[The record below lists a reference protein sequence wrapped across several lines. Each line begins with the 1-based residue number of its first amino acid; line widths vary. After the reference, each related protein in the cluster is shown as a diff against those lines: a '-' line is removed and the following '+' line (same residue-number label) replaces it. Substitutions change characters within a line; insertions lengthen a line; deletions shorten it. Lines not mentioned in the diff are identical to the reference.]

1 MDSSIL
7 IYTAVAIS
15 LVSVLVALIRF
26 VKGPEKVD
34 RIVAIDVISII
45 GITMILLLATLFK
58 REIYIDVAIVYAIL
72 GFIGAIVISRFL
84 KRGL

>member
-1 MDSSIL
+1 MVNFM

-34 RIVAIDVISII
+34 RIVALDVISII
-45 GITMILLLATLFK
+45 GIGFILLLAILMK
-58 REIYIDVAIVYAIL
+58 RVIYIDIAIVYAIL
-72 GFIGAIVISRFL
+72 GFIGVIVVSRFL

>member
-1 MDSSIL
+1 MVSIM
-7 IYTAVAIS
+7 IYISVAIS
-15 LVSVLVALIRF
+15 LISILVALIRF

-45 GITMILLLATLFK
+45 GLTLILLMSTIMK
-58 REIYIDVAIVYAIL
+58 RIIYIDVAIVYAIL
-72 GFIGAIVISRFL
+72 GFIGVIVVSRFL

>member
-1 MDSSIL
+1 MVSIM
-7 IYTAVAIS
+7 IYISVAIS
-15 LVSVLVALIRF
+15 LIAVLVALVRF

-45 GITMILLLATLFK
+45 GLTLILLMATSMK
-58 REIYIDVAIVYAIL
+58 RLIYIDVAIVYAIL
-72 GFIGAIVISRFL
+72 GFIGVIVVSRFL

>member
-1 MDSSIL
+1 MVNYM

-34 RIVAIDVISII
+34 RIVALDVISII
-45 GITMILLLATLFK
+45 GIGFILLLAILMK
-58 REIYIDVAIVYAIL
+58 RVIYIDIARVYAIL
-72 GFIGAIVISRFL
+72 GFIGVIVVSRFL

>member
-1 MDSSIL
+1 MVSIM
-7 IYTAVAIS
+7 IYISVAIS
-15 LVSVLVALIRF
+15 LIAVLVALARF

-45 GITMILLLATLFK
+45 GLTLILLMATSMK
-58 REIYIDVAIVYAIL
+58 RLIYIDVAIVYAIL
-72 GFIGAIVISRFL
+72 GFIGIIVVSRFL